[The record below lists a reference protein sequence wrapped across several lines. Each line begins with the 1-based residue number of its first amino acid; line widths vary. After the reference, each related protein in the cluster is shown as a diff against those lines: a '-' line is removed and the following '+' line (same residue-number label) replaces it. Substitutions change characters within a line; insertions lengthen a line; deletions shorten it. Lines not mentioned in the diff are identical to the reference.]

1 MLPGPG
7 PVPAE
12 RARALA
18 DKLRTLPLG
27 NLSEPVVRAYITQET
42 VSEIYDMEN
51 IHYVGMWKGQILA
64 LADPARYP
72 DYFGDRAIAP
82 LARFDA
88 TAIRTETARLLGHPN
103 PIITVLAAKPTA
115 TPPAPTMPPGAG
127 MPR

>member
-1 MLPGPG
+1 
-7 PVPAE
+7 
-12 RARALA
+12 
-18 DKLRTLPLG
+18 
-27 NLSEPVVRAYITQET
+27 VRAYITQET

-64 LADPARYP
+64 LAEPARYA

-82 LARFDA
+82 LARLDVA
-88 TAIRTETARLLGHPN
+88 AVRAEAARLLGHPN
-103 PIITVLAAKPTA
+103 PIITVLSAKPTA